1 MNIRVFLSLQVS
13 VTVFLREIREA
24 VSDKQ
29 SKSGALPGD
38 TAVTTTELH
47 PRQNKLLTEFLGKC

>member
-24 VSDKQ
+24 VSDK
-29 SKSGALPGD
+29 PGD